1 MRAILLVPI
10 LTLSAL
16 AGFVEFSLSSALAQR
31 SRQGPSA
38 SQPTTPAEPDRR
50 FPDPN
55 HQSRIDQLF
64 ERLAA
69 ARDEAEAGAL
79 VEQIE
84 RIWQRSGSD
93 TIDLLMSR
101 ARDASSARD
110 GVLALD
116 IIDSVVALK
125 PDWAEVYSRRAS
137 VLFQLKDFDGAM
149 RDLRQT
155 LVLEPRHFQALA
167 GVGMVFQQGG
177 NAPKALAAFREA
189 LKINPHFKGIK
200 QSVEKLAIEHDG
212 QDL

>member
-1 MRAILLVPI
+1 LGPEFKASAVRVTTRNACR
-10 LTLSAL
+10 TGSAL
-16 AGFVEFSLSSALAQR
+16 PRSQSSI
-31 SRQGPSA
+31 P
-38 SQPTTPAEPDRR
+38 
-50 FPDPN
+50 
-55 HQSRIDQLF
+55 
-64 ERLAA
+64 
-69 ARDEAEAGAL
+69 
-79 VEQIE
+79 
-84 RIWQRSGSD
+84 QRSGSD
-93 TIDLLMSR
+93 TIDLLMTR
-101 ARDASSARD
+101 ARTASAARD

-137 VLFQLKDFDGAM
+137 ILFQLKDFDGAM

-200 QSVEKLAIEHDG
+200 QTVEKLAVEHDG